1 MRNTP
6 ASSRERNPDVHYKRH
21 RHSLLRL
28 LLLNETGL
36 PLPAALLEHVLG
48 SDPDAQMRNS
58 WFSLCKKAPSLCATV
73 DAIIA
78 ISKDST
84 SAIRHLR
91 ELSSLRIRNNYS
103 PRPLYFAICTE
114 RQSPHVRYEIEQL
127 GGYFL
132 HLFDVTTHF
141 RVELE
146 QIHLTLKDLTC
157 SLPRWLIVYEGN
169 GENLRAQVYL
179 VHRRRMHRVSG
190 SDRQIA
196 TLAAFIK
203 NNGACRSVSEWQKTM
218 EEDLLFRPAGGG
230 FDVPSTNTLKMHL
243 WRDFPNNL
251 QKVFDL
257 CHSGFSAE
265 RAIECCNPGTHNTK
279 YRIRGEW
286 MASRKS

>member
-1 MRNTP
+1 MRNTST
-6 ASSRERNPDVHYKRH
+6 SSREPH
-21 RHSLLRL
+21 RDAHCERTRCSSFRL

-36 PLPAALLEHVLG
+36 PLPAVFLEQVSG
-48 SDPDAQMRNS
+48 IDPDAQMRNRWS
-58 WFSLCKKAPSLCATV
+58 SLYEKASSLCATV
-73 DAIIA
+73 DAIVA
-78 ISKDST
+78 ISRDGT
-84 SAIRHLR
+84 LPIRHLR
-91 ELSSLRIRNNYS
+91 ELSSLRIQNNYS

-114 RQSPHVRYEIEQL
+114 RQSPNVRYEIEQL

-132 HLFDVTTHF
+132 HLFDVAAHF
-141 RVELE
+141 REEFE
-146 QIHLTLKDLTC
+146 QMRLTLKDLIR

-169 GENLRAQVYL
+169 GESLRAHVYFA
-179 VHRRRMHRVSG
+179 HRRRMHLVPG

-196 TLAAFIK
+196 TLAVFIK
-203 NNGACRSVSEWQKTM
+203 NSGTCRSLSEWQKTM

-265 RAIECCNPGTHNTK
+265 RVIECCNPGTHSTK

-286 MASRKS
+286 AASRKS

>member
-1 MRNTP
+1 MRTTS
-6 ASSRERNPDVHYKRH
+6 ASSRERHPDVHCERH
-21 RHSLLRL
+21 RRSSLRL

-36 PLPAALLEHVLG
+36 PLPAALLEQVLG
-48 SDPDAQMRNS
+48 IDPDAQMRNCWS
-58 WFSLCKKAPSLCATV
+58 SLCEKVPSLCATV
-73 DAIIA
+73 DAIVA
-78 ISKDST
+78 ISRDGT
-84 SAIRHLR
+84 LPIRHLR

-103 PRPLYFAICTE
+103 PRPLYFAVCTE
-114 RQSPHVRYEIEQL
+114 RQSPSVRYEIEQL

-132 HLFDVTTHF
+132 HLFDAATHF
-141 RVELE
+141 RAELE
-146 QIHLTLKDLTC
+146 QIRLTLKSLTC
-157 SLPRWLIVYEGN
+157 TLPRWFIVYEGN
-169 GENLRAQVYL
+169 GESLRAHVYFA
-179 VHRRRMHRVSG
+179 HRRRMHRVSG

-203 NNGACRSVSEWQKTM
+203 NNGTCRSLSELQKTM

-243 WRDFPNNL
+243 WRNFPNNL

-286 MASRKS
+286 VASRKS